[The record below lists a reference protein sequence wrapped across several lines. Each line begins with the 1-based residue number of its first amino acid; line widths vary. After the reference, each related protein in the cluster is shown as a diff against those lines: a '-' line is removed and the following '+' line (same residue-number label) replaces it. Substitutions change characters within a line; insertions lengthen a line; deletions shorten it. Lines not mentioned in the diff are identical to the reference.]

1 MKHLTVKGQDNGQL
15 FPICYC
21 DIVFSY
27 SAFVNEGGEE
37 AGPATSGTSE
47 TEYFC

>member
-1 MKHLTVKGQDNGQL
+1 MASYFLLVN
-15 FPICYC
+15 C

-37 AGPATSGTSE
+37 GGPATSGTSK